1 LEQICRLAST
11 VCQNLKSRGGSGD
24 SKRTMAICEML
35 ADDDHI
41 MVHKALS
48 WALRSVIE
56 HDRKAVE
63 TFLKRHELPALVK
76 REVLR
81 KLKTGRKYG

>member
-1 LEQICRLAST
+1 VPRWWPPLETPAPP
-11 VCQNLKSRGGSGD
+11 GGIGGV
-24 SKRTMAICEML
+24 EP
-35 ADDDHI
+35 H
-41 MVHKALS
+41 
-48 WALRSVIE
+48 
-56 HDRKAVE
+56 RKAVE